1 MRVVSSDLS
10 FKMAVVLDTVGTL
23 AVEEIGYKFNLHVY
37 DPTLIGVAATMTYVL
52 FRWKKEVTY
61 TIVNSYFF
69 AKDGISTTALYFC
82 DFTKDMVNEISD
94 SIYKF
99 TSTLDN
105 WERTLKYRIVRF
117 KTLRNKN
124 RYRFKP
130 N

>member
-1 MRVVSSDLS
+1 MRVISSNLS

-52 FRWKKEVTY
+52 FRWKNEVTY
-61 TIVNSYFF
+61 SIVNSCYF
-69 AKDGISTTALYFC
+69 AKDSIFTTASYFC
-82 DFTKDMVNEISD
+82 DFTKDVVNDFSD
-94 SIYKF
+94 SFYRF
-99 TSTLDN
+99 TSTLDS
-105 WERTLKYRIVRF
+105 WEKSLKYRMVRF

-124 RYRFKP
+124 KYRFRS